1 MMRMDKAIGPI
12 VGAVEDR
19 LRELEGEIDR
29 LIRQAAGAPDQK
41 QQDQH
46 WELAGG
52 LQREARSIRTEI
64 QRRLQLV

>member
-1 MMRMDKAIGPI
+1 MDKAIGPI
-12 VGAVEDR
+12 VGAVEGR

-29 LIRQAAGAPDQK
+29 LTRRAASASEQE